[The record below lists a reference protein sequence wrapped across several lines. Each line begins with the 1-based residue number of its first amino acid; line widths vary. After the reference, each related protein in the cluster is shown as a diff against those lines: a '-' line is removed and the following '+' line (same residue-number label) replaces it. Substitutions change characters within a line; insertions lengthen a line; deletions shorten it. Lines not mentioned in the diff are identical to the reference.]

1 MSQTASTLARKP
13 ETIATAATTGSFH
26 QAVPAPV
33 ARADGSVDVAAFLP
47 LVEQFERQGFARVK
61 LDLARFA
68 ALEDIRSQSSA
79 FFAKP
84 KAEKQPFAAPGC
96 VEGYR
101 DIGPEYSMTADRP
114 DLNES
119 FSVWQRNRGRAEI
132 AAWNTTCPLHAV
144 MTETLDLMAP
154 LIDGLFRAM
163 AQCWGAQGSGTQGAG
178 HTKDVATQ
186 PAVFFKEA
194 SYLQINHYQPSL
206 HARDLLLDPHDDI
219 HLVTLVTATEPG
231 LEVEVDGK
239 FLPADLAR
247 DEALIF
253 PGLLLKLMTGG
264 RITPLIHQVRNH
276 QVATPRISMMYFV
289 NPEITHKLDPWI
301 RNETNKG
308 IDIVERAINAPK
320 EFGLPTL
327 VDGAKGTGRY
337 D

>member
-1 MSQTASTLARKP
+1 LDAARSGAAEPASFKQA
-13 ETIATAATTGSFH
+13 IA
-26 QAVPAPV
+26 APQ
-33 ARADGSVDVAAFLP
+33 ARADGSIDVAAFLP

-61 LDLARFA
+61 LDPARVI
-68 ALEDIRSQSSA
+68 ALESIREQSHQ
-79 FFAKP
+79 FFAEP
-84 KAEKQPFAAPGC
+84 KSFKETIASAGC

-101 DIGPEYSMTADRP
+101 DIGPEYSMSADRP

-119 FSVWQRNRGRAEI
+119 FSVWQRNRSRPEI
-132 AAWNTTCPLHAV
+132 AAFSKASPLHAV
-144 MTETLDLMAP
+144 MTETLDLFAP

-163 AQCWGAQGSGTQGAG
+163 AQCWGPAGASKAG
-178 HTKDVATQ
+178 E
-186 PAVFFKEA
+186 PAVHFREA
-194 SYLQINHYQPSL
+194 SYLQVNHYQPAL

-219 HLVTLVTATEPG
+219 HLVTMVTATEPG
-231 LEVEVDGK
+231 LEVEVEGK

-264 RITPLIHQVRNH
+264 NIRPLIHQVRNH
-276 QVATPRISMMYFV
+276 QVKTPRISLMYFV

-301 RNETNKG
+301 RNDTNKG
-308 IDIVERAINAPK
+308 VDIVERAINAPK

>member
-1 MSQTASTLARKP
+1 MSQAQATLTTARPTALDAARSGAAEQASFKQA
-13 ETIATAATTGSFH
+13 IA
-26 QAVPAPV
+26 API
-33 ARADGSVDVAAFLP
+33 ARADGSIDVAAFLP

-61 LDLARFA
+61 LDLVRFA
-68 ALEDIRSQSSA
+68 ALESIREQSHK
-79 FFAKP
+79 FFAEPTSFKSTI
-84 KAEKQPFAAPGC
+84 ASPGC

-101 DIGPEYSMTADRP
+101 DIGPEYSMSADRP

-119 FSVWQRNRGRAEI
+119 FSVWQRNRARPEI
-132 AAWNTTCPLHAV
+132 AAFSKASPLHAV
-144 MTETLDLMAP
+144 MTETLDLFSP

-163 AQCWGAQGSGTQGAG
+163 AQCWGPAGSTNGQ
-178 HTKDVATQ
+178 D
-186 PAVFFKEA
+186 PAVHFKEA
-194 SYLQINHYQPSL
+194 SYLQVNHYQPAL

-231 LEVEVDGK
+231 LEVEINGK
-239 FLPADLAR
+239 FLPAELAR

-264 RITPLIHQVRNH
+264 NIRPLIHQVRNH
-276 QVATPRISMMYFV
+276 QTKTPRLSLMYFV

-320 EFGLPTL
+320 EFGLPSL

>member
-1 MSQTASTLARKP
+1 MSQTANTLARKP
-13 ETIATAATTGSFH
+13 ETIAAGTSTDGFL
-26 QAVPAPV
+26 QAVAAPLV
-33 ARADGSVDVAAFLP
+33 RAAGSASGSVDVAAFLP

-68 ALEDIRSQSSA
+68 ALEEIRSQSA
-79 FFAKP
+79 KFFARSKN
-84 KAEKQPFAAPGC
+84 EKLPFAAPGC

-101 DIGPEYSMTADRP
+101 DIGPEYSMSADRP

-132 AAWNTTCPLHAV
+132 AAWNSGCPLHAV

-163 AQCWGAQGSGTQGAG
+163 AKCWGNA
-178 HTKDVATQ
+178 KDVATQ

-194 SYLQINHYQPSL
+194 SYLQVNHYQPSL

-231 LEVEVDGK
+231 LEVEVGGK

-289 NPEITHKLDPWI
+289 NPEITHKLEPWI